1 MNVKQIVLR
10 YLEDNGYDGLYDTK
24 VTCGCDLDDIMPC
37 EDFCGNCK
45 PGHKVLNTENDNV
58 FGWNIV
64 PVESATD
71 SASST
76 TSVIERASKK

>member
-1 MNVKQIVLR
+1 MNVKQIVLK

-45 PGHKVLNTENDNV
+45 PGYKVPNTDMVITVITDNDNV
-58 FGWNIV
+58 VGWNIV
-64 PVESATD
+64 P
-71 SASST
+71 
-76 TSVIERASKK
+76 KKE